1 MCAMIGTSDRDK
13 ILPTITTR
21 CNFIF
26 YIMMFD
32 SEIRMCYCQELLFR
46 GALLPLIAPDWRG
59 VAISG
64 IVFGT
69 LHLSGG
75 RNSAFALW

>member
-1 MCAMIGTSDRDK
+1 
-13 ILPTITTR
+13 
-21 CNFIF
+21 
-26 YIMMFD
+26 MMFD

-46 GALLPLIAPDWRG
+46 GALLPLIAPDWQG